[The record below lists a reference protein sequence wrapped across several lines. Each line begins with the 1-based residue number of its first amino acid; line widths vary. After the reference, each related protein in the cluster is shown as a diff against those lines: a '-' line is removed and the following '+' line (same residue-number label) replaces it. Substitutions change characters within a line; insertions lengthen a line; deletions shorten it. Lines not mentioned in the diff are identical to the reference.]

1 MSVRLCGK
9 ILAGL
14 WKGEHCQCFGTPPQ
28 NKCRF
33 QKNCQTVCS
42 RCAITLATVERHQSV
57 QHAGAWPMP
66 TAARSTLLS
75 TLKIREENVSICDD
89 SVTGPTAAASSVIGP
104 AVSSALT
111 TVLWL
116 LGGLCQLLWWLQ
128 AQLCAVWLLQVRWQA
143 CSYCNPCYWPCSCL
157 QLLHHSLWLLQILPQ
172 AL

>member
-42 RCAITLATVERHQSV
+42 RCAITLATVESHQSV

-66 TAARSTLLS
+66 TAARSSPFS
-75 TLKIREENVSICDD
+75 TCKRREEKVSNSND
-89 SVTGPTAAASSVIGP
+89 SVTGPLAAPSSVIGP

-111 TVLWL
+111 TVPMVALRPVSVAL
-116 LGGLCQLLWWLQ
+116 VAPSPELCSV
-128 AQLCAVWLLQVRWQA
+128 AAPTTA
-143 CSYCNPCYWPCSCL
+143 AGP
-157 QLLHHSLWLLQILPQ
+157 
-172 AL
+172 